1 MYNVPLRGREL
12 RVRTKLTITFLFWT
26 NAKFLR
32 PKGGM
37 SGKLICINDA
47 KMLFLIDHL
56 PAVESNSR
64 KF

>member
-1 MYNVPLRGREL
+1 MYHSERGKL

-26 NAKFLR
+26 NAKFFR
-32 PKGGM
+32 PKGGL
-37 SGKLICINDA
+37 SENLICINDA